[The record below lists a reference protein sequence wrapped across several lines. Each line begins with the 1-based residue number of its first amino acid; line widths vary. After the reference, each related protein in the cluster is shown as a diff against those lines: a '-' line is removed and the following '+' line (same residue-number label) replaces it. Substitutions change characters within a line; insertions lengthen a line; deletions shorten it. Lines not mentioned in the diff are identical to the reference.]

1 MDPSLVTDESVP
13 INVISGTGEMTVGMI
28 GLDNYLRN
36 VSAERE
42 QNHIEAIA
50 EQRKKLN
57 QASTSTFILS
67 ADDISRA
74 GIKNMSPK

>member
-13 INVISGTGEMTVGMI
+13 INVISGTGEMTAGMI

-42 QNHIEAIA
+42 
-50 EQRKKLN
+50 
-57 QASTSTFILS
+57 
-67 ADDISRA
+67 
-74 GIKNMSPK
+74 